1 MKRILV
7 PTDGSDCSG
16 LAIEKAIEMAKLFGS
31 KIILFNVYD
40 IQHVSSYFDFQHQER
55 IDSLCEDMEK
65 QSLKILGKA
74 KAMCADFSGEV
85 ETVSVTG
92 NPAVQICEYVEKN
105 DIDLVVMGSHG
116 MGGIRRLF
124 LGSVTHQV
132 AVAIEKPILII

>member
-55 IDSLCEDMEK
+55 VDSLCEDMAK
-65 QSLKILGKA
+65 QSLNILEKA

-116 MGGIRRLF
+116 MGGIKRLF